1 MSRNVRFILPVLAA
15 LVAGAPAFADDASA
29 VKATERPVQAS
40 DAWLLHLPGIAGET
54 RIDRGLVRGLREGGF
69 DGAIQIY
76 DWTGDAPGIPA
87 LRAHK
92 RHQEEAATV
101 AQMIKDRRRQSPDGR
116 IVLTAHSGGTGIAV
130 YALEMLPGDVKVD
143 TVLLL
148 SPALS
153 PTYNLGKAL
162 PRVRGNVYSF
172 PSPYDSA
179 VLGLGTRLFGTVD
192 GVKSDA
198 AGKVGFIP
206 PADADAI
213 TRKAYEKLIE
223 RPYDRSWMR
232 LGNVGN
238 HIGSMVPPFAAK
250 VLTPLLLP
258 EMPGVVVVPGRATT
272 QPTAGSPQK

>member
-1 MSRNVRFILPVLAA
+1 MSRNVRFVLPVLAA
-15 LVAGAPAFADDASA
+15 LVAGAPAFAEDAGA
-29 VKATERPVQAS
+29 AQRTQRPVQAA

-54 RIDRGLVRGLREGGF
+54 RIDRGLVRGLRDGGF
-69 DGAIQIY
+69 NGDIHIY

-92 RHQEEAATV
+92 RHQEEAAKV
-101 AQMIKDRRRQSPDGR
+101 AQMITQQRRQSPNGR

-130 YALEMLPGDVKVD
+130 YALEMLPEDVKVD

-153 PTYNLGKAL
+153 PTYDLSKAL

-179 VLGLGTRLFGTVD
+179 VLGIGTKLFGTVD
-192 GVKSDA
+192 GVKGEA
-198 AGKVGFIP
+198 AGKVGFVP
-206 PADADAI
+206 PADADAT

-223 RPYDRSWMR
+223 RPYDRSWIP
-232 LGNVGN
+232 LGNLGN
-238 HIGSMVPPFAAK
+238 HIGSMVPSFAAK
-250 VLTPLLLP
+250 VLTPLCLP

-272 QPTAGSPQK
+272 QPTPRPALK